1 MMRLSKKVA
10 IVTGA
15 GRGIGRAIAF
25 ALSSE
30 GTSVVISDADG
41 ASAERTADETRNKGG
56 KALATKTD
64 VVSNLDLSQMV
75 NSTVREF
82 GRIDLLVNCAG
93 VHSTAR
99 FEDITEKE
107 WDRIMD
113 VNVKGVFLCSQH
125 VVRQMI
131 AQGQGGKIVNI
142 ASISGKAAWPRIAHY
157 TASKHAV
164 IGLTRSMA
172 IDLAQYR
179 INVNAVCPGEV
190 DTDMHDQILKEA
202 AELSGKSIEEI
213 RKEFVA
219 KIPLGRME
227 QPEDVAKLVVFL
239 CTDDADYM
247 TGQAINIDGGEI
259 VQCVC

>member
-1 MMRLSKKVA
+1 MV
-10 IVTGA
+10 
-15 GRGIGRAIAF
+15 
-25 ALSSE
+25 SS
-30 GTSVVISDADG
+30 TI
-41 ASAERTADETRNKGG
+41 
-56 KALATKTD
+56 
-64 VVSNLDLSQMV
+64 
-75 NSTVREF
+75 REW
-82 GRIDLLVNCAG
+82 GRIDSLVNCAG

-113 VNVKGVFLCSQH
+113 INVKGVFLSSQH
-125 VVRQMI
+125 VVRRMI
-131 AQGQGGKIVNI
+131 TQGSGGKIVNI

-172 IDLAQYR
+172 IDLAPYR

-190 DTDMHDQILKEA
+190 DTEMHDQILKEA
-202 AELSGKSIEEI
+202 AELSGKSLEETRRAFI
-213 RKEFVA
+213 A
-219 KIPLGRME
+219 KIPWGRME
-227 QPEDVAKLVVFL
+227 KPEDVAKLVVFL
-239 CTDDADYM
+239 CTDDADYI

>member
-1 MMRLSKKVA
+1 MKLRNRPAL
-10 IVTGA
+10 VTGA

-25 ALSSE
+25 ALSNE
-30 GTSVVISDADG
+30 GASVVISDADD
-41 ASAERTADETRNKGG
+41 ATAQRTAGEIRNKGG

-64 VVSNLDLSQMV
+64 VVSNSDLSQMM
-75 NSTVREF
+75 NSTIKEF
-82 GRIDLLVNCAG
+82 GHIDLLVNCAG

-99 FEDITEKE
+99 FEDITEQQ

-202 AELSGKSIEEI
+202 AELSGKSIEEV
-213 RKEFVA
+213 RKEFIS

-247 TGQAINIDGGEI
+247 TGQAINIDGGEM
-259 VQCVC
+259 VQCIC